1 MRTLLYILAAPIL
14 LAACAST
21 PAGEETPR
29 GVAKYADD
37 PRLGEE
43 VDRICFASSIDS
55 FGNNTRDTLTVR
67 EGRDHYLIEVMGV
80 CTNLDDAMRIG
91 LDSTGSCLRDMDA
104 IIVSTQIMGG
114 RDGSPFDTQRCTVKS
129 IHKWNPDA
137 EKADVEESSSAPQE
151 D

>member
-1 MRTLLYILAAPIL
+1 MRPLLYTLAAPIL

-21 PAGEETPR
+21 PAGEQTPR

-37 PRLGEE
+37 PRLGEQ
-43 VDRICFASSIDS
+43 VDRICFASSIDN

-67 EGRDHYLIEVMGV
+67 EGRDHYLIEVMGA

-91 LDSTGSCLRDMDA
+91 LVSTGSCLRDMDS
-104 IIVSTQIMGG
+104 IIVSTQII
-114 RDGSPFDTQRCTVKS
+114 DSPSDSPFDTQRCVVKS

-137 EKADVEESSSAPQE
+137 EESSTEPQE